1 MLQIETTE
9 QIENNKQDS
18 EPSQTQTP
26 TPNRKTIKITGSIN
40 PMLWYSKHIGQ
51 EFEVLRFEMSKRM
64 GLTAWVLEPHP
75 YLRFINW
82 VACSDYEVVD
92 DEVGDTSSDKEDKE
106 VGGTGGKEG

>member
-9 QIENNKQDS
+9 MLEFTETHKQDS
-18 EPSQTQTP
+18 EPSQTP
-26 TPNRKTIKITGSIN
+26 KRKIIKITGSIN

-82 VACSDYEVVD
+82 VACSDYEVV
-92 DEVGDTSSDKEDKE
+92 SSDKEVKE
-106 VGGTGGKEG
+106 VGGTSGKEG

>member
-1 MLQIETTE
+1 MLQIETTKQTE
-9 QIENNKQDS
+9 TNKQDS
-18 EPSQTQTP
+18 EPSITQTP
-26 TPNRKTIKITGSIN
+26 TPKRKIIKITGSIN
-40 PMLWYSKHIGQ
+40 PMLWYSKCIGQ

-82 VACSDYEVVD
+82 VACSDYEVVG
-92 DEVGDTSSDKEDKE
+92 DEVEDTSSDKE

>member
-9 QIENNKQDS
+9 THKQDS
-18 EPSQTQTP
+18 EPSQTP
-26 TPNRKTIKITGSIN
+26 KRKVIKITGSIN
-40 PMLWYSKHIGQ
+40 PMLWYSKYIGQ

-82 VACSDYEVVD
+82 LLAVITRLLWMMVRLLVQTRKS
-92 DEVGDTSSDKEDKE
+92 KK
-106 VGGTGGKEG
+106 

>member
-1 MLQIETTE
+1 MQQIEITKQTE
-9 QIENNKQDS
+9 THKQGIEL
-18 EPSQTQTP
+18 TP
-26 TPNRKTIKITGSIN
+26 TPKRKIIKITGSIN

-82 VACSDYEVVD
+82 VACSDYEVVGD
-92 DEVGDTSSDKEDKE
+92 KVEDTSSGKE
-106 VGGTGGKEG
+106 VGGTDGKEG

>member
-9 QIENNKQDS
+9 MLEFTETNKQDS
-18 EPSQTQTP
+18 EPTP
-26 TPNRKTIKITGSIN
+26 TPKRKIIKITGTIN

-75 YLRFINW
+75 YMRFINW
-82 VACSDYEVVD
+82 VACSDYEVVVD
-92 DEVGDTSSDKEDKE
+92 DGEAVSSDKKVKE